1 MERRSWLWRKKPTE
15 KNTGETESSGSAS
28 SISLSERCSDEQE
41 VLRGSPNQTQSPDI
55 TSKIEPKL
63 PGIMFKSNSDEN
75 KDETIKILSEKLSAA
90 ILDLNAKEDIVK
102 QHAKVAE
109 EAVLG
114 WERAEEEIAG
124 LKSQLNSS
132 NQRNSE
138 LDERI
143 RHLDGALKEC
153 VRELRQVRSDQE
165 RKLEEALFQQSCKWE
180 SDKSNLELQVTE
192 LQAKLEA
199 QAENTCP
206 KNTTSTNPESNSR
219 VASLE
224 KEVSSLKA
232 QLHLRTI
239 EKELSTKAAEKA
251 SKQRLESLKKVG
263 KLENECRKL
272 RAKAHGPHSP
282 LRRVASRNS
291 TYTESIPD
299 SQSDNETSCS
309 DSWASALLSELDQF
323 KIIEKV
329 GVVRSTS
336 TSIDAALLD
345 DFSEM
350 ERIVSTDE
358 FRDKGEEMEK
368 VRLEKALNEVK
379 KQLVDTRVKL
389 QAMENKSTELQKNL
403 NLLNGEKHT
412 LEMELESLEVKKGE
426 VDLHLERAK
435 LELKDLKA
443 ERNEMES
450 QLQSARGENSKYR
463 EKVKILQREI
473 DQEKALSAQMKV
485 KLQKIETLEV
495 EKRKLESQLFSLRK
509 EVSTWREKTRL
520 LDETLEKERG
530 LSEELKFKLQEMQS
544 AQVEKQD
551 IELQFLS
558 SKEEVGVLRE
568 NVSSLQRRSTEIEAK
583 LQGKVQLLEETLEKE
598 RTLYKEL
605 LTKYK
610 SMEIEEIKRKQLME
624 KVVSFEKKIEEEK
637 KFSLVYAEGL
647 EASETKRNKLS
658 AQYEIA
664 CREIEELR
672 AKLSTLEDTVSKERN
687 SAVELALKCKVLE
700 QELREIK
707 DAGRKEPVL
716 GEGFQIKQEKQRALA
731 AGKLAECQKTID
743 SISQHLKSLA
753 NLDDFGLEIQ
763 NAGIIQSGID
773 KDTNSF
779 LHSAYSEKLSVS
791 P

>member
-15 KNTGETESSGSAS
+15 KSTGETESSGSAS
-28 SISLSERCSDEQE
+28 SISPSERCSDEQE

-63 PGIMFKSNSDEN
+63 PAIMSKSNSDEN
-75 KDETIKILSEKLSAA
+75 KDETIKILSEKLSAV
-90 ILDLNAKEDIVK
+90 ILDLNAKDDIVK

-138 LDERI
+138 LDEKI
-143 RHLDGALKEC
+143 RHQDGALKEC

-199 QAENTCP
+199 QAENT
-206 KNTTSTNPESNSR
+206 STNQESNSR

-224 KEVSSLKA
+224 KEVSSLKS

-251 SKQRLESLKKVG
+251 SKQRLESLKKVA

-272 RAKAHGPHSP
+272 RAKERGPHSP

-309 DSWASALLSELDQF
+309 DSLASALLLELDQF
-323 KIIEKV
+323 KINEKV
-329 GVVRSTS
+329 GVMRSTS

-350 ERIVSTDE
+350 ERIVATDE
-358 FRDKGEEMEK
+358 FREKDEEMDK
-368 VRLEKALNEVK
+368 VWLEKALNEVK
-379 KQLVDTRVKL
+379 KQLVDTQVKL
-389 QAMENKSTELQKNL
+389 QAMENKSIELQKNL

-412 LEMELESLEVKKGE
+412 LEVELESLEVKKGE

-450 QLQSARGENSKYR
+450 QLQSARGENSKFR

-473 DQEKALSAQMKV
+473 DQEKALSAQLKV
-485 KLQKIETLEV
+485 KLQKIESLEA

-509 EVSTWREKTRL
+509 EVATWREKTRL
-520 LDETLEKERG
+520 FDETLEKERG

-624 KVVSFEKKIEEEK
+624 KVASFEKKIEEEK
-637 KFSLVYAEGL
+637 KVSLVYAEGL

-664 CREIEELR
+664 CSEIEELR
-672 AKLSTLEDTVSKERN
+672 AKLGTSEDKVSKEKN

-700 QELREIK
+700 HELTEIK

-716 GEGFQIKQEKQRALA
+716 GEGFKVKQEKQRALA

-753 NLDDFGLEIQ
+753 NLDDFGLEIE
-763 NAGIIQSGID
+763 NTGIIQGGIN
-773 KDTNSF
+773 KDMISF

>member
-15 KNTGETESSGSAS
+15 KSIGETESSGSAS
-28 SISLSERCSDEQE
+28 SISFSERCSDEQE
-41 VLRGSPNQTQSPDI
+41 ALRSSPNQTQSPDI
-55 TSKIEPKL
+55 TSKIEPKF
-63 PGIMFKSNSDEN
+63 PGIMSKSNSDEN

-109 EAVLG
+109 EAVIG

-199 QAENTCP
+199 QAENISP
-206 KNTTSTNPESNSR
+206 KNTTSTNQESNSR

-224 KEVSSLKA
+224 KEVSSLKS

-251 SKQRLESLKKVG
+251 SKQRLESLKKVA

-272 RAKAHGPHSP
+272 RVKAHGPHSP

-309 DSWASALLSELDQF
+309 DSLASALLLELDQF
-323 KIIEKV
+323 KINEKV
-329 GVVRSTS
+329 GVMRSTS
-336 TSIDAALLD
+336 TSIDTALLD

-350 ERIVSTDE
+350 ERIVAADE
-358 FRDKGEEMEK
+358 FRDKDEEMDK
-368 VRLEKALNEVK
+368 VWLEKALNEVK
-379 KQLVDTRVKL
+379 KQLVDTQVRL
-389 QAMENKSTELQKNL
+389 QAMENKSIELQKNL

-450 QLQSARGENSKYR
+450 QLQSACGENSKFR

-485 KLQKIETLEV
+485 KLQKIESLES

-509 EVSTWREKTRL
+509 EVATWREKTRL
-520 LDETLEKERG
+520 FDETLEKERG

-551 IELQFLS
+551 IELRFLS

-624 KVVSFEKKIEEEK
+624 KVASFERKLEEEK
-637 KFSLVYAEGL
+637 KVSLVYAEGL

-672 AKLSTLEDTVSKERN
+672 AKLGTSEDKVSKEKN
-687 SAVELALKCKVLE
+687 SAVDLALKCKVLE
-700 QELREIK
+700 HKLSEIK

-716 GEGFQIKQEKQRALA
+716 GEGFKVKQEKQRALA

-743 SISQHLKSLA
+743 SISQNLKSLA
-753 NLDDFGLEIQ
+753 NLDDFGLE
-763 NAGIIQSGID
+763 NTGIIQGGIN

-779 LHSAYSEKLSVS
+779 LHSAYSEKLSIS